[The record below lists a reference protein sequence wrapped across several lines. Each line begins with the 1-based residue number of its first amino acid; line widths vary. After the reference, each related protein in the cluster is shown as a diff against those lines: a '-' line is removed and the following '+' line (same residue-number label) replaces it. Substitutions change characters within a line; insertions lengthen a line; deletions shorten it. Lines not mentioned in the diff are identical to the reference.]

1 MFQASDLKEN
11 HLDLL
16 DDDNKIIEP
25 TYIKDGLWLKLI
37 GHSNLLCTCIMR
49 AITNHA
55 PIGKYRLRFF
65 LREEFRCSCGHYLI
79 ESR

>member
-16 DDDNKIIEP
+16 DDNNKIIEP
-25 TYIKDGLWLKLI
+25 TYVKDRLWLKLI
-37 GHSNLLCTCIMR
+37 GHLNLLCTYTMR

-65 LREEFRCSCGHYLI
+65 LREEFRCSYGHYLI

>member
-1 MFQASDLKEN
+1 MFQASNLKEN

-25 TYIKDGLWLKLI
+25 TYAKGRLWLKLI
-37 GHSNLLCTCIMR
+37 GHSNLLCACITR
-49 AITNHA
+49 AIINHA

-79 ESR
+79 KLR